1 MPTSSQ
7 HEQPQTST
15 QPEYVTAQG
24 QPTSTIRTLKTYR
37 PASSRRQ
44 HATQSGQKSSAPRPA
59 ASRTTKSRSVSS
71 RHLAQRPA
79 EAQPNTDV
87 SQSIASHT
95 TTTQAVLLEPPKLR
109 CPKFPENMNPVEAH
123 SMSFVFLECS
133 LEKRKNV
140 QFTHAQLVAYFVE
153 FLIGLFS
160 VMKTLI
166 VFFLRIILGIFQ
178 RILSLR
184 AALQQTPASHPATQ
198 LRQQSSVPDHVAA
211 PSYLS
216 SRSTE
221 SRHTALRTAAS
232 RSKASHTTTY
242 KRRPGFPRDMN
253 PVEAESTG
261 YEKHSRW
268 LDDFNA
274 YRAREIEAIEA

>member
-1 MPTSSQ
+1 MPTSAQ
-7 HEQPQTST
+7 HEQPQ
-15 QPEYVTAQG
+15 G
-24 QPTSTIRTLKTYR
+24 QPTPTKALKTYR

-44 HATQSGQKSSAPRPA
+44 HATQSGQTSSAPRPT

-71 RHLAQRPA
+71 GHPAQRSA
-79 EAQPNTDV
+79 EAQPNTNV

-95 TTTQAVLLEPPKLR
+95 TTTQAVLLPPKLR
-109 CPKFPENMNPVEAH
+109 CPKFPQNMNPVEAD
-123 SMSFVFLECS
+123 SMSFMECEMECS
-133 LEKRKNV
+133 SMNA
-140 QFTHAQLVAYFVE
+140 QFTHAQLVAYFGE

-178 RILSLR
+178 RIQSLL
-184 AALQQTPASHPATQ
+184 AALQQTPASHPAAQ

-216 SRSTE
+216 SRSPE

-232 RSKASHTTTY
+232 RSKVSHTTTY

-274 YRAREIEAIEA
+274 YRAREMA